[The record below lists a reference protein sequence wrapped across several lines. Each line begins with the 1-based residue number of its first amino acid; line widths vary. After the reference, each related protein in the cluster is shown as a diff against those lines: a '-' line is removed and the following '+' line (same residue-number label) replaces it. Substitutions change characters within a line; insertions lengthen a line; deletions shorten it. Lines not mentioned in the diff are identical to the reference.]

1 MSVRGTGYAR
11 AMRPPALG
19 PDPLRPSTDVALAAW
34 AARVRADREQVERCR
49 EMADPSDF
57 YAPMA
62 QRFAQ
67 DPARTDEPVLDVL
80 LALARPGERWLD
92 IGSGGGRYALPLAR
106 QGCRITA
113 VDPSP
118 AMLAVLQD
126 GMARHGI
133 EGIDIIEG
141 RWPLPIVPQP
151 DADVALMAHVGYD
164 IEDIG
169 AFLDAAE
176 ASSRRLCV
184 AVKGESAMTTAA
196 SLLWEPVH
204 GEPRVAL
211 PAAPELITLL
221 MARGRLPEVRLAER
235 QPPAAA
241 SLDELVEGT
250 RRQLWVRPGSSK
262 DARMAELVRE
272 RATQGERGWALDWCP
287 TRIAIVTWAP
297 ETDDRTT
304 TEAPAA

>member
-1 MSVRGTGYAR
+1 MPLTPSVSDA
-11 AMRPPALG
+11 
-19 PDPLRPSTDVALAAW
+19 LRPSVDAACAAW
-34 AARVRADREQVERCR
+34 AARVRVDHEQVERCR
-49 EMADPSDF
+49 EMADPADF

-80 LALARPGERWLD
+80 LSLARPGERWLD

-106 QGCRITA
+106 HGCRVMA

-118 AMLAVLQD
+118 AMLAVLKES
-126 GMARHGI
+126 MARHAI
-133 EGIDIIEG
+133 DGIDIIEG
-141 RWPLPIVPQP
+141 RWPLTEVPGP

-196 SLLWEPVH
+196 SLLWQPVH
-204 GEPRVAL
+204 GEPRVVL

-235 QPPAAA
+235 QPPATA
-241 SLDELVEGT
+241 SLDELIDGT
-250 RRQLWVRPGSSK
+250 RRQLWLRPGSPK
-262 DARMAELVRE
+262 DERMVELVTGM
-272 RATQGERGWALDWCP
+272 ATQRLGGWALDWHP
-287 TRIAIVTWAP
+287 TRIAIVTWSP
-297 ETDDRTT
+297 DR
-304 TEAPAA
+304 